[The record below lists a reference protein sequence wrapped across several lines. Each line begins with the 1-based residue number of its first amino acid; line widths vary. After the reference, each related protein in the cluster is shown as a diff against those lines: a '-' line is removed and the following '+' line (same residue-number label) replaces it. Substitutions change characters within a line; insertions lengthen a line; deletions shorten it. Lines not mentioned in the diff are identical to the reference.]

1 MTNSRA
7 GQMMRMGDTLFFGLA
22 RIVAWESSS
31 GLRSGKVIAAGQVL
45 TGFWIR
51 LTLNTYLNAALG
63 RPYEQEKWWPQVRPR
78 MRLLFSAKLQL
89 VMNKKKT
96 GKSVGLEMTV
106 GPRRRAKFELDPQ
119 VKTHIGRG
127 MQCQIQLQDPQSSRI
142 HASVYFEDDT
152 WWIRD
157 SDSSNGTFVNGQ
169 RAHSAQLEIGNEF
182 RIGSTVFELIE
193 MDANE
198 AATAP
203 RSTLNQT
210 IINEQAFTE
219 SETGQYTLGFLKEI
233 SHGEDF
239 FFLFQLA
246 VKLLAAHGPDEVV
259 RVSLQRLVERTDA
272 TLAGFLWLTESGQLK
287 PKIIFP
293 EQSAENIHLQPKLTE
308 KVVQDRRAIRIEHET
323 EIGAKE
329 KFLDSICVPVARDE
343 EVIGAIHLYRQ
354 DQKFRDAHFRLACSA
369 ANIMSLSLAR
379 ANREAVLEAE
389 NARLTKST
397 AETSELIG
405 ESKPME
411 ALRGKINKVARATGC
426 VLVRG
431 ESGAGKELVARALHR
446 MSPRNDRPLLS
457 VNCAAIPRDLMESQL
472 FGHKK
477 GAFTSAESDHQGW
490 FQQADSGTLFLDEV
504 GELTLDGQA
513 KLLRILEGHPFLPVG
528 GTEQLTV
535 DVRVICATNRDLRD
549 FVAEKKFREDLYYR
563 LSVFELYVPPLRERG
578 KDIQLL
584 LNHFLNVFKE
594 KHGRPDLTLSD
605 EAEEKL
611 LAYQWPGNV
620 RQLRNVVDSAVIMA
634 DSNKILPE
642 DLGLS
647 EAAGDRMESLRI
659 DHWERKLI
667 AEALNR
673 TESNVPNA
681 AKLLGIS
688 RATLYRKIDE
698 YGIKR

>member
-1 MTNSRA
+1 MT
-7 GQMMRMGDTLFFGLA
+7 
-22 RIVAWESSS
+22 E
-31 GLRSGKVIAAGQVL
+31 
-45 TGFWIR
+45 
-51 LTLNTYLNAALG
+51 
-63 RPYEQEKWWPQVRPR
+63 
-78 MRLLFSAKLQL
+78 
-89 VMNKKKT
+89 KKT
-96 GKSVGLEMTV
+96 AGTLGLEMKV
-106 GPRRRAKFELDPQ
+106 GPRRSAQFELDPA
-119 VKTHIGRG
+119 VKTLIGRG

-142 HASVYFEDDT
+142 HASVYFEDDR

-157 SDSSNGTFVNGQ
+157 NESSNGTFVNGQ
-169 RAHSAQLEIGNEF
+169 RANSAQLEVGNEF
-182 RIGSTVFELIE
+182 RIGATVFQMIRMEEPPALA
-193 MDANE
+193 DR
-198 AATAP
+198 P
-203 RSTLNQT
+203 SLNQT
-210 IINEQAFTE
+210 IIADQAFTE
-219 SETGQYTLGFLKEI
+219 SETGQYTLGFLKDI

-239 FFLFQLA
+239 FFLFQLS
-246 VKLLAAHGPDEVV
+246 VKLLAVLSPDEVV
-259 RVSLQRLVERTDA
+259 RISLQRLVERTGA
-272 TLAGFLWLTESGQLK
+272 SLAGFLWLTESGQLK

-293 EQSAENIHLQPKLTE
+293 EEAHESIHLQPKLTE
-308 KVVQDRRAIRIEHET
+308 RVIQKRRAIRVEHET
-323 EIGAKE
+323 ELGASE
-329 KFLDSICVPVARDE
+329 KFLDSICVPVARGE

-354 DQKFRDAHFRLACSA
+354 DHKFRDEHFRLACSA

-397 AETSELIG
+397 AESGELIG
-405 ESKPME
+405 ESKPMD
-411 ALRGKINKVARATGC
+411 ALKTKIKKIARATGC
-426 VLVRG
+426 VLIRG

-477 GAFTSAESDHQGW
+477 GAFTSADSDHQGW

-584 LNHFLNVFKE
+584 LHHFLNVFKE
-594 KHGRPDLTLSD
+594 KHGRPDLNLSD

-611 LAYQWPGNV
+611 LSYQWPGNV

-647 EAAGDRMESLRI
+647 EAASDRMESLRI

-673 TESNVPNA
+673 TESNVPSA